1 MSRKSSILF
10 STVLLF
16 TACAPGPMRLV
27 IGMVPST
34 TPASIVSSFAPVAMY
49 LERELKVRIVVSV
62 AKSYQDL
69 VSKMGR
75 GDVDIGFYGPFS
87 YILAEKSQRLV
98 PLVVRERKD
107 LGISYKSVIISRS
120 DSAFRAVEDLRG
132 RSMAFVDPASTSG
145 FLVPDSLFISRQ
157 LDIEKFFSS
166 YHFSG
171 SHDKVVEEVLD
182 RRADAGAVSRSI
194 LNSLIAS
201 GKVRSEDL
209 RTLWMSE
216 SIPGSPIVARADMAP
231 RLRDGFKKA
240 MLAVDQA
247 DPSALAA
254 YDPATLRFVAAEPEM
269 YDGIRNIVTILGTKF
284 SQQYLFGK

>member
-1 MSRKSSILF
+1 
-10 STVLLF
+10 
-16 TACAPGPMRLV
+16 
-27 IGMVPST
+27 
-34 TPASIVSSFAPVAMY
+34 MY